1 MSRPDGADAR
11 PRPPNVKTPSAQE
24 DAEVV
29 PRTGRSA
36 NLFCSRETNLKVK
49 QAPTVTGEMGDAI
62 DVLAKFN
69 GERPPLATPHFNS
82 GGADVGGDLL
92 WQVRSSVS
100 PPTTTWTSSE
110 GTC

>member
-1 MSRPDGADAR
+1 MADAR
-11 PRPPNVKTPSAQE
+11 PRPANMKTHSAQE
-24 DAEVV
+24 DTEVIL
-29 PRTGRSA
+29 RTRRSVY
-36 NLFCSRETNLKVK
+36 LLCSRETNLKVK

-69 GERPPLATPHFNS
+69 GERSPLAAPHFNC
-82 GGADVGGDLL
+82 ADVGGHLL

-110 GTC
+110 GT

>member
-1 MSRPDGADAR
+1 M
-11 PRPPNVKTPSAQE
+11 
-24 DAEVV
+24 
-29 PRTGRSA
+29 
-36 NLFCSRETNLKVK
+36 K

-69 GERPPLATPHFNS
+69 GERSQLAAPDFNS
-82 GGADVGGDLL
+82 GCVDVGGDLL

-110 GTC
+110 GTCW